1 MTLNKRLL
9 LIIAIVC
16 AVLVLVLALNLANM
30 PSSQVQNNG
39 DPLTSPEASAETP
52 DIPDES
58 LFVVPEVPL
67 GVLGSLGAL
76 AAAFGIFTLKK
87 RNSNKIDS

>member
-9 LIIAIVC
+9 FIIAVVC
-16 AVLVLVLALNLANM
+16 AVLVLVLAFNLANM
-30 PSSQVQNNG
+30 PSSKVTVNG
-39 DPLTSPEASAETP
+39 EPVTTP
-52 DIPDES
+52 DTPDGS

-76 AAAFGIFTLKK
+76 VVAFGIFTMKK
-87 RNSNKIDS
+87 RNSNKINT